1 MSLRRRQTCRQLK
14 SIFME
19 QKAFS
24 MFVDCVRPLIWFGR
38 TPSADAL
45 QLIFNG
51 RESRTPN
58 QFIIIFFFID
68 IYDHYLVFESSS
80 FFFLI
85 TMCFHCVERWHQQ
98 HRQQQQY
105 GKRDMKITKS
115 QTKKHAILFI
125 HCWYESYI
133 NMIGQFRPIYLIF
146 ILLYFVSGMNDIR

>member
-58 QFIIIFFFID
+58 QFIIIFSYWYLWSLSRVWVFFI
-68 IYDHYLVFESSS
+68 
-80 FFFLI
+80 FFLI